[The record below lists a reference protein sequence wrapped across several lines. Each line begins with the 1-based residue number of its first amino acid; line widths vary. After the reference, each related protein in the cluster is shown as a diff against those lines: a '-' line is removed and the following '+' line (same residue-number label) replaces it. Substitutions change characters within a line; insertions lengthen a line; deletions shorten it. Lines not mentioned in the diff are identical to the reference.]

1 VSDLGDA
8 KATISIDVAGV
19 TQGVAAATR
28 SLETLDKSFVGAG
41 QSAAK
46 LGPAMTAP
54 LQKAGSAIA
63 DMGKMAAG
71 FALGGA
77 ITQAPALLL
86 DMAKAAAADEKATAR
101 LSQTLENLPGNFG
114 QMNAAVNDAIDA
126 GQKLAFSDDD
136 VRDSFQSLAV
146 ATGSAEEALKRQQIA
161 MDLSRGAGI
170 PLTAASKMLGKVT
183 EENVDAFKK
192 LGINIAEGA
201 SEAEALAA
209 VQKKF
214 AGQADT
220 YAKSTAGQFEQAQ
233 LALGEIQEGIG
244 SALLPVLSAVGVAL
258 ADNLPAIQ
266 EFVGAL
272 GQGVADQ
279 IVPAMEALAPV
290 VATVRDGLV
299 TLVGA
304 VQGDWLPAAGIDPFS
319 TAMGLLGIA
328 IKTTGEAVL
337 AIIGFFKD
345 NDVAMGAL
353 VVVTTALTT
362 AYALAT
368 AATIAHNVAT
378 KAVSIATQAYTAIQW
393 LLNAALTANPIG
405 LVVVALAA
413 LAAGVIYAYQNSETF
428 RGIVD
433 GLWKAIQEHVIPA
446 FTDFMTWAGKLATEI
461 GDKLGPVVKVVAE
474 TVLPLL
480 VKPIL
485 DFINAV
491 KIAVGWIGD
500 LINAIKSIPTP
511 SLPSLPGL
519 PGGGGGGPT
528 GRAAPSLAL
537 PYVYTPPPAA
547 MLRSGASGGSVPI
560 WSLGGG
566 SGSGA
571 NRAATAPAIRIEPMS
586 LSHNLRADGDINA
599 SLVQGVQDAF
609 DQFGAALVTRLGDTL
624 KREGR

>member
-1 VSDLGDA
+1 MSDLGDA

-28 SLETLDKSFVGAG
+28 SMETLDKSFVEAG
-41 QSAAK
+41 KSAGK

-54 LQKAGSAIA
+54 LQKAGSALADIA
-63 DMGKMAAG
+63 KGAAS
-71 FALGGA
+71 FAIGGA
-77 ITQAPALLL
+77 ITQLPGMML
-86 DMAKAAAADEKATAR
+86 DFAKSAAEDEKATAR
-101 LSQTLENLPGNFG
+101 LGQTIKNLGGDFDAISG
-114 QMNAAVNDAIDA
+114 QVNDAIDA

-146 ATGSAEEALKRQQIA
+146 ATGSAEEALKRQQMA
-161 MDLSRGAGI
+161 MDLARGAGI
-170 PLTAASKMLGKVT
+170 PLATASKMLGKVT

-214 AGQADT
+214 AGQADA

-233 LALGEIQEGIG
+233 LALGEIQESIG
-244 SALLPVLSAVGVAL
+244 SALLPVLTAVGKAL

-266 EFVGAL
+266 AFVGAL
-272 GQGVADQ
+272 AEG
-279 IVPAMEALAPV
+279 
-290 VATVRDGLV
+290 
-299 TLVGA
+299 VGA
-304 VQGDWLPAAGIDPFS
+304 KVVPMLDSLGQTLTSVTDEIAFFLGLDPGAYA
-319 TAMGLLGIA
+319 TAWEELGA
-328 IKTTGEAVL
+328 ILGVLGGEMQKVVDVGAAVL
-337 AIIGFFKD
+337 KFFEENKI
-345 NDVAMGAL
+345 ATGAL
-353 VVVTTALTT
+353 VVVTTAITT

-433 GLWKAIQEHVIPA
+433 GLWAVIQTHVVPA
-446 FTDFMTWAGKLATEI
+446 LTDFVTWAGKLAKEV
-461 GDKLGPVVKVVAE
+461 GDVLGPVLKVAAE
-474 TVLPLL
+474 VILPAL
-480 VKPIL
+480 VKPML

-491 KIAVGWIGD
+491 KSAVSWIGD
-500 LINAIKSIPTP
+500 LINAIKNIPTP

-519 PGGGGGGPT
+519 PGGGGGPS
-528 GRAAPSLAL
+528 GRAAPSLAM

-547 MLRSGASGGSVPI
+547 GMLRSGALSGSVPI

-566 SGSGA
+566 VGSGA
-571 NRAATAPAIRIEPMS
+571 RAAAPTAQRIDLN
-586 LSHNLRADGDINA
+586 LSGRVEVSPTGDLAEMADGLA
-599 SLVQGVQDAF
+599 GVLD
-609 DQFGAALVTRLGDTL
+609 DWGAQLTEAMGAKV
-624 KREGR
+624 REVMQ

>member
-8 KATISIDVAGV
+8 KAVITLDIAGV

-28 SLETLDKSFVGAG
+28 SMETLDKSFVEAG
-41 QSAAK
+41 KSAGK

-54 LQKAGSAIA
+54 LQKAGSALA
-63 DMGKMAAG
+63 DVAKTAAG
-71 FALGGA
+71 FAIGGA
-77 ITQAPALLL
+77 ITQLPGLML
-86 DMAKAAAADEKATAR
+86 DFAKAAAEDEKATAR
-101 LSQTLENLPGNFG
+101 LGQTIKNLGGDFDAISG
-114 QMNAAVNDAIDA
+114 QVNEAIDA
-126 GQKLAFSDDD
+126 GQKLAFSDDE
-136 VRDSFQSLAV
+136 VRDSFQALAV
-146 ATGSAEEALKRQQIA
+146 ATGSAEEALNRQQMA
-161 MDLSRGAGI
+161 MDLARGAGI
-170 PLTAASKMLGKVT
+170 PLATASKMLGKVT

-214 AGQADT
+214 AGQADA

-233 LALGEIQEGIG
+233 LALGEIQEGLG
-244 SALLPVLSAVGVAL
+244 SALLPVLTAVGKAL

-266 EFVGAL
+266 AFVGAL
-272 GQGVADQ
+272 GEGVASQ
-279 IVPAMEALAPV
+279 VVPAMKALEPV
-290 VATVRDGLV
+290 VNTVRDGLV

-319 TAMGLLGIA
+319 QAMGILGLT
-328 IKTTGEAVL
+328 IKATGEAVQ
-337 AIIGFFKD
+337 AIIGFFKE

-393 LLNAALTANPIG
+393 LLNAALSANPIG

-433 GLWKAIQEHVIPA
+433 SLWAVIQTHVVPA
-446 FTDFMTWAGKLATEI
+446 LTDFVTWAGKLAKEV
-461 GDKLGPVVKVVAE
+461 GDVLGPVLKVAAE
-474 TVLPLL
+474 VVLPAL
-480 VKPIL
+480 VKPVL

-491 KIAVGWIGD
+491 KSAVSWIGD

-519 PGGGGGGPT
+519 PGGGGGPS
-528 GRAAPSLAL
+528 GRAAPSLAM
-537 PYVYTPPPAA
+537 PYVYAPAPPSALTRA
-547 MLRSGASGGSVPI
+547 GIGAPVPQ

-566 SGSGA
+566 GGGA
-571 NRAATAPAIRIEPMS
+571 NRAAPATAIRIEPMS
-586 LSHNLRADGDINA
+586 LSLNLRADGDINA
-599 SLVQGVQDAF
+599 SLVQGVQDAL
-609 DQFGAALVTRLGDTL
+609 DQFGAALVTKLGDKL
-624 KREGR
+624 RGEAR